1 MQDLLMLISGLTT
14 STQTSNI
21 PKNSYLYNITKIFNL
36 VHNKYVKFRASC
48 NELNNLSNDNSHSP
62 LFTLPSKLTLL
73 SRSRLAL
80 VIKSFKSS
88 SRTFQSIFSNNS
100 LKSADS
106 MYPLLS
112 ESKTRKAC
120 IMSSSLS
127 SGVFCCSIR
136 LMYSSKFSF
145 PSPVIRQ
152 GAFFKVFISTKCR
165 MCIVSKLTLRYQ
177 QIVRMHR
184 L

>member
-1 MQDLLMLISGLTT
+1 M
-14 STQTSNI
+14 SNFVQAVM
-21 PKNSYLYNITKIFNL
+21 SSITF
-36 VHNKYVKFRASC
+36 
-48 NELNNLSNDNSHSP
+48 SNDNSHSP

-152 GAFFKVFISTKCR
+152 GAFSRFLYLQNAVC
-165 MCIVSKLTLRYQ
+165 VSYLKLTLRYQ

>member
-1 MQDLLMLISGLTT
+1 M
-14 STQTSNI
+14 SNFVQAVM
-21 PKNSYLYNITKIFNL
+21 SSITF
-36 VHNKYVKFRASC
+36 
-48 NELNNLSNDNSHSP
+48 SNDSRHSP

-73 SRSRLAL
+73 SRSRLAF

-152 GAFFKVFISTKCR
+152 RAILKGFIPTKCR
-165 MCIVSKLTLRYQ
+165 MCIVPHTYSNVLKDCTYAQTVTRSSVYSLP
-177 QIVRMHR
+177 VK
-184 L
+184 

>member
-1 MQDLLMLISGLTT
+1 M
-14 STQTSNI
+14 SNFVQAVM
-21 PKNSYLYNITKIFNL
+21 SSITF
-36 VHNKYVKFRASC
+36 
-48 NELNNLSNDNSHSP
+48 SNDNSHSP

-165 MCIVSKLTLRYQ
+165 MCIVPQTYSKVSTDCTYAQTVTGVFIHFLSSNRRYYTYHRNRPWKSSVVGLLR
-177 QIVRMHR
+177 
-184 L
+184 